1 VRYDAKILRNRA
13 DCDLGDRRLG
23 ATQRP
28 GAISIPPSSP
38 TGTPHPRHAAG
49 WVGETGEASYYS
61 NFYHGRR
68 AANGSR
74 FDQRL
79 LTAAHAWLPFGT
91 KVRVTSASTG
101 ESVVVTVTDRIYSA
115 RRVIDLSVAAA
126 RKLGIMQSGIAE
138 VSLAPV

>member
-1 VRYDAKILRNRA
+1 MRKYYDVALIATSAILA
-13 DCDLGDRRLG
+13 TAQHG
-23 ATQRP
+23 AWARSASRHHHRHPEPAT
-28 GAISIPPSSP
+28 
-38 TGTPHPRHAAG
+38 PRHTAG

-68 AANGSR
+68 AANDSR
-74 FDQRL
+74 FDQKL

-91 KVRVTSASTG
+91 KVRVTSARTG

-126 RKLGIMQSGIAE
+126 RKLGIMHSGITE
-138 VSLAPV
+138 VSLTPA

>member
-1 VRYDAKILRNRA
+1 MMRKYYEIALI
-13 DCDLGDRRLG
+13 
-23 ATQRP
+23 ATS
-28 GAISIPPSSP
+28 AIVASAQHSALARSASRHHRQPEPP
-38 TGTPHPRHAAG
+38 TPRHAAG

-79 LTAAHAWLPFGT
+79 LTTAHAWLPFGT